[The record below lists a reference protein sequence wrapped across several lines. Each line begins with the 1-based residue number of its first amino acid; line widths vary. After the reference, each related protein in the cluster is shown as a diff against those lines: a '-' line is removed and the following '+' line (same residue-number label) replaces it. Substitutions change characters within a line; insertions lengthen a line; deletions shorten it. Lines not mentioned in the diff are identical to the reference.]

1 MNVPNCGH
9 TMYMRTA
16 VRAIISVHV
25 VNVFDDEDDQEGSDF
40 YLKWVRFDTHSSTI
54 QLA

>member
-16 VRAIISVHV
+16 VRAIISVHIV
-25 VNVFDDEDDQEGSDF
+25 HVFDDEDDQEGSDF
-40 YLKWVRFDTHSSTI
+40 D
-54 QLA
+54 